1 MKEPQFLIEF
11 IKRYRRK
18 MNLALLFDWCALTI
32 TVGAFVALL
41 AEVTALLIP
50 FYYAN
55 LIALLCVVTG
65 LLCGIMI
72 ACLKHHSMKEAALAI
87 DRSGFEERIITAYEN
102 LDRQEEIIELQ
113 RNDALLFLKQ
123 HQDMVKQKLLPSWK
137 RLLPMAVLSLMV
149 LLAAWIPSE
158 KKELAAQQHE
168 LAQQAQEKQDEI
180 REALEALE
188 EIDTSD
194 MTEEQIAQLT
204 AMADALEASMTEMKE
219 ISQRHFSDAKDAL
232 ASSTAMA
239 QANERLDYKM
249 QNISQ
254 QLNQMSQQAL
264 LGQGNPTLAENLQ
277 NAANQVAAS
286 QSGGSQE
293 AGSGQSQSSNSVQAG
308 GGQSPSSNSA
318 QAGGGQSPSGNSA
331 QAGGGQ
337 SPSGNNAQ
345 GNQGQ
350 AQNGNQ
356 NGGAG
361 QNGNGGGA
369 QGGQSGQNGQNGQN
383 GGNGAGTGSSSNPH
397 DYVSVPNALGN
408 DETLHGNSTE
418 SDQSEYY
425 REQNGLAWEGEHVSY
440 ESVIGNY
447 TQQAYEGLEQGR
459 YPSGMTD
466 VIRDYFGGLQ

>member
-1 MKEPQFLIEF
+1 MTIKEIVVKEHQFLIEF
-11 IKRYRRK
+11 IKQFRRK
-18 MNLALLFDWCALTI
+18 MNLALLFEWCTLTI

-55 LIALLCVVTG
+55 LIALLCMVIG
-65 LLCGIMI
+65 LLCGIML
-72 ACLKHHSMKEAALAI
+72 ACLKRHSMKEAALAI

-113 RNDALLFLKQ
+113 RNDAVLFLKQ
-123 HQDMVKQKLLPSWK
+123 HQGMVKQKLLPPWK
-137 RLLPMAVLSLMV
+137 KILPMAVLSLMV

-188 EIDTSD
+188 EIDTAD

-219 ISQRHFSDAKDAL
+219 ISQRHFSDAKDAM
-232 ASSTAMA
+232 ASLTAMA

-254 QLNQMSQQAL
+254 QLSQMSQQAL
-264 LGQGNPTLAENLQ
+264 SGQGNPALAENLQ
-277 NAANQVAAS
+277 NAANQIAAS
-286 QSGGSQE
+286 QNGGSQE
-293 AGSGQSQSSNSVQAG
+293 
-308 GGQSPSSNSA
+308 
-318 QAGGGQSPSGNSA
+318 AGGGQSPSGNSA
-331 QAGGGQ
+331 QTGNGQ
-337 SPSGNNAQ
+337 SQSSNSAQAGNGQSQSSNNAQ
-345 GNQGQ
+345 AGNGQ

-361 QNGNGGGA
+361 QNGNGGGS

>member
-1 MKEPQFLIEF
+1 MTIKEIVVKEHQFLIEF
-11 IKRYRRK
+11 IKQFRRK
-18 MNLALLFDWCALTI
+18 MNLALLFEWCTLTI

-55 LIALLCVVTG
+55 LIALLCMVIG
-65 LLCGIMI
+65 LLCGIML
-72 ACLKHHSMKEAALAI
+72 ACLKRHSMKEAALAI

-113 RNDALLFLKQ
+113 RNDAVLFLKQ
-123 HQDMVKQKLLPSWK
+123 HQGMVKQKLLPSWK
-137 RLLPMAVLSLMV
+137 KILPMAVLSLMV

-188 EIDTSD
+188 EIDTAD

-219 ISQRHFSDAKDAL
+219 ISQRHFSDAKDAM
-232 ASSTAMA
+232 ASLTAMA

-254 QLNQMSQQAL
+254 QLSQMSQQAL
-264 LGQGNPTLAENLQ
+264 SGQGNPALAENLQ
-277 NAANQVAAS
+277 NAANQIAAA
-286 QSGGSQE
+286 QNGGSQE
-293 AGSGQSQSSNSVQAG
+293 
-308 GGQSPSSNSA
+308 
-318 QAGGGQSPSGNSA
+318 AGGGQSPSGNSA
-331 QAGGGQ
+331 QTGNGQ
-337 SPSGNNAQ
+337 SQSSNSAQAGNGQSQSSNNAQ
-345 GNQGQ
+345 AGNGQ

-361 QNGNGGGA
+361 QNGNGGGS

>member
-1 MKEPQFLIEF
+1 
-11 IKRYRRK
+11 
-18 MNLALLFDWCALTI
+18 MNLALLFEWCTLTI

-55 LIALLCVVTG
+55 LIALLCMVIG
-65 LLCGIMI
+65 LLCGIMLT
-72 ACLKHHSMKEAALAI
+72 CLKRHSMKEAALAI

-113 RNDALLFLKQ
+113 RNDAVLFLKQ
-123 HQDMVKQKLLPSWK
+123 HQGMVKQKLLPSWK
-137 RLLPMAVLSLMV
+137 KILPMAVLSLMV

-180 REALEALE
+180 KEVLEALE
-188 EIDTSD
+188 EIDTAN

-219 ISQRHFSDAKDAL
+219 ISQRHFSDAKDAM

-264 LGQGNPTLAENLQ
+264 SGQGNPALAENLQ
-277 NAANQVAAS
+277 NAANQVAAA
-286 QSGGSQE
+286 QNGGSQE
-293 AGSGQSQSSNSVQAG
+293 AGGGQSQSGNNAQAGSGQSQSG
-308 GGQSPSSNSA
+308 NSA
-318 QAGGGQSPSGNSA
+318 QAGNGQSQSGNSA

-337 SPSGNNAQ
+337 SQSSNNVQ

-361 QNGNGGGA
+361 QNGNGAGS

-383 GGNGAGTGSSSNPH
+383 GGNGAGTGSS
-397 DYVSVPNALGN
+397 
-408 DETLHGNSTE
+408 
-418 SDQSEYY
+418 
-425 REQNGLAWEGEHVSY
+425 
-440 ESVIGNY
+440 
-447 TQQAYEGLEQGR
+447 
-459 YPSGMTD
+459 
-466 VIRDYFGGLQ
+466 